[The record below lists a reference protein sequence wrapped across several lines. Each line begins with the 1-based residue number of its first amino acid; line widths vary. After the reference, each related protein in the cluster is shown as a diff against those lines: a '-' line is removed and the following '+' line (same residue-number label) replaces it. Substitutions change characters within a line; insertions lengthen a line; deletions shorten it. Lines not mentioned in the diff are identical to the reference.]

1 MVLHEGSECH
11 CANEPH
17 AATTAFV
24 ITSLAPPVAVG
35 VHKLG
40 QAAAIRPRASLLVTG
55 SETAKA
61 PAADRTGHHRR
72 AGLPV
77 PGCGNKALLGGVA
90 KAPILTGRVILCP
103 LTTTLRAPRR
113 PTIPPT
119 TRTPPTRLC
128 CPTPICP
135 AELTVRVIP
144 KQADEFTCASC
155 FLVQHRNRL
164 ALRKGDQLICADCV

>member
-61 PAADRTGHHRR
+61 TCRQTEPD
-72 AGLPV
+72 
-77 PGCGNKALLGGVA
+77 
-90 KAPILTGRVILCP
+90 
-103 LTTTLRAPRR
+103 TTA
-113 PTIPPT
+113 
-119 TRTPPTRLC
+119 
-128 CPTPICP
+128 
-135 AELTVRVIP
+135 VRVYLYP
-144 KQADEFTCASC
+144 VAGTKR
-155 FLVQHRNRL
+155 FLAALPRHRS
-164 ALRKGDQLICADCV
+164 